1 MQKRATIFPVFIG
14 FFLLSLFIFFFL
26 SKPIAGV
33 LESVT
38 VPIQRTL
45 FGSVRKPAENKTDVE
60 KLRDENSNLLIELA
74 KQKELEKENK
84 ALRDQ
89 FNLSG
94 VSSQTLLPAEIIGTG
109 DGSFIIDK
117 GSSDGVKKG
126 NVIVVKDN
134 LIGRVVDA
142 SSHVSVVHL
151 VTKGDVLLSAQTA
164 KTQTV
169 GVIKG
174 MGDTMIFGNV
184 VQSDK
189 LDKGDVVITRGDVD
203 KSGNGYPPHLV
214 IGKITSV
221 NKRASALFQV
231 AEVKSLVDLSK
242 VELVFVM
249 TE

>member
-1 MQKRATIFPVFIG
+1 MKRSGAIFPVFIG
-14 FFLLSLFIFFFL
+14 FFLLSLLIFFFFH
-26 SKPIAGV
+26 KPIAGV
-33 LESVT
+33 LET
-38 VPIQRTL
+38 LTLPIQKTL
-45 FGSVRKPAENKTDVE
+45 FGTIHKPAENKTDVE
-60 KLRDENSNLLIELA
+60 KLRDENSHLLVELA

-89 FNLSG
+89 FNSSS
-94 VSSQTLLPAEIIGTG
+94 VSSQNLLPAVIIGTG

-117 GSSDGVKKG
+117 GSNDGIEKG

-134 LIGRVVDA
+134 LIGRVVEA
-142 SSHVSVVHL
+142 SSHVSVVHSI
-151 VTKGDVLLSAQTA
+151 TKGGVLLSAQTV

-174 MGDTMIFGNV
+174 MGENMIFGNV

-189 LDKGDVVITRGDVD
+189 LEKGDVVLTKGDVD
-203 KSGNGYPPHLV
+203 KNGNGYPPHLV

-231 AEVKSLVDLSK
+231 AEVRSFVNLSK
-242 VELVFVM
+242 VEMVFVM
-249 TE
+249 TN